1 MSGLP
6 SLPENF
12 AYTHIARLGDL
23 IIASWEEQQDYNI
36 GAAGFMV
43 IREKPKGCLYPKM
56 RKLEKHRR
64 KQDRFESIRY

>member
-43 IREKPKGCLYPKM
+43 IREKP
-56 RKLEKHRR
+56 
-64 KQDRFESIRY
+64 